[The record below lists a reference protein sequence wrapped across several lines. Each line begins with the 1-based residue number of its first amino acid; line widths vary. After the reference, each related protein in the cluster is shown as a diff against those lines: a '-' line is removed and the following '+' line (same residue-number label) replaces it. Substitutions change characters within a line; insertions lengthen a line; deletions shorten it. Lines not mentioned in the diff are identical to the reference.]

1 MLTFSVLWLREVP
14 HVEGTSWSFAHL
26 PRIPWRENRLPEV
39 VPARARLLHVV
50 HFQER
55 HARVPARPGNDRRV
69 RPRRQ
74 RREQCR
80 VVAHGIGPGECTHF
94 GGCVGDHG
102 AALPS
107 RVGRKDGASAVE
119 LQLWIGERARDIEGS
134 AREGGARTTPAP
146 PLPPRVCRKAA
157 PPAGDREVWMG
168 KRPGNLE
175 GPPRGGGPR
184 GAN

>member
-80 VVAHGIGPGECTHF
+80 VLRGRTRRSFPGRAGTRAWRSWKCTT
-94 GGCVGDHG
+94 C
-102 AALPS
+102 S
-107 RVGRKDGASAVE
+107 R
-119 LQLWIGERARDIEGS
+119 RARAGTTSGS
-134 AREGGARTTPAP
+134 RFSLQGIRGRWAKDQLVPSTCGTSRSQRTENVNINSHQKMH
-146 PLPPRVCRKAA
+146 L
-157 PPAGDREVWMG
+157 
-168 KRPGNLE
+168 NILHQ
-175 GPPRGGGPR
+175 
-184 GAN
+184 